1 MNLTAL
7 PIVIIASLVLA
18 SCASTPRGTEADPP
32 SQLSEYTNK
41 HLKMYETRPE
51 VQLAS
56 SDCANSK
63 LLNCMSIDQ
72 GQCLLITKVARYKCA
87 EKVIAKFG
95 NEPDIEDPFID
106 GYYKGCYASSF
117 YLQSPVG
124 IKTAMDCMK

>member
-1 MNLTAL
+1 MDF
-7 PIVIIASLVLA
+7 ISISLVMIAALLLT
-18 SCASTPRGTEADPP
+18 SCATTPQSTEAEPS

-41 HLKMYETRPE
+41 HLKMYETRPD

-56 SDCANSK
+56 SDCTNPK

-106 GYYKGCYASSF
+106 GYYKGCYASNF

-124 IKTAMDCMK
+124 IKAAMDCMK